1 MKVKA
6 CQKVRDNA
14 YDAVK
19 NMRKANVDMNEML
32 VNVREY
38 QRRVTVE
45 VTFLPQSTIQYYTS
59 TLNFLIEKQ
68 CVHELFDFFTIFSP

>member
-1 MKVKA
+1 MHKILGLEIYAAVMKVKA
-6 CQKVRDNA
+6 CQNVRDNA

-19 NMRKANVDMNEML
+19 NMRKANKDMNDML

-45 VTFLPQSTIQYYTS
+45 VPVYFNYIYMISQL
-59 TLNFLIEKQ
+59 
-68 CVHELFDFFTIFSP
+68 